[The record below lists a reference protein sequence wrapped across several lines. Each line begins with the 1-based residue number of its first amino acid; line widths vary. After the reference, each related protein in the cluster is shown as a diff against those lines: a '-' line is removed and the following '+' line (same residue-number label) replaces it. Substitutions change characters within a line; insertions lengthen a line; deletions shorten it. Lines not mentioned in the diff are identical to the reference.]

1 MTIQEQAATLVE
13 EFTFLDDWMDKYTHI
28 IEMARDLAPLSEA
41 EKTEQN
47 IVRGC
52 QSQVWLVAGVEN
64 DQVVFRADSDGVI
77 TKGLIAMLVGVLS
90 GHPPQEIIDADL
102 SFLDQI
108 GVREHLSPNRSN
120 GLSAM
125 MKQMKYYA
133 VALQAQQKMSSN

>member
-64 DQVVFRADSDGVI
+64 DQVVFRADSDAVI
-77 TKGLIAMLVGVLS
+77 TKGLIAMLVRVLS

>member
-13 EFTFLDDWMDKYTHI
+13 EFEFLDDWMDKYTHI

-41 EKTEQN
+41 EKTEEN

-52 QSQVWLVAGVEN
+52 QSKVWLVAGTEEN
-64 DQVVFRADSDGVI
+64 QVVFRADSDAVI
-77 TKGLIAMLVGVLS
+77 TKGLIAMLVRVLS
-90 GHPPQEIIDADL
+90 GHTPQAIIDADL
-102 SFLDQI
+102 SFLDKI

-125 MKQMKYYA
+125 MKQMKFYA
-133 VALQAQQKMSSN
+133 IALQAQQKMG